1 MKPGRVLVVGAGLA
15 GSRCAEV
22 LRAEGFEGE
31 IVLAGDEE
39 HPPYERPALSKELL
53 AGRRDDISLRSHGF
67 WREREI
73 DLRLATRVR
82 RIDVRRRLARTSARP
97 IRWDALV
104 LATGAHPR
112 RLPALD
118 GRPGVHA
125 LRTRADAEALRAALR
140 PGHRLAIVGAGFVG
154 AEVASTARELGV
166 EVSLLEAGDA
176 PFAALLGSEVG
187 SVLAERYR
195 SAGVDVRVRARVE
208 GLKAGPRGGPRAL
221 ALAGGQEVACDT
233 ALVAVGAEPATEL
246 LGEKT
251 IETDSC
257 GRTAWP
263 AVYACGDVASVW
275 RPSAARHL
283 RTEHWTSAATQGAA
297 VARAILGRSAP
308 AETVP
313 YFWSDQFGLRL
324 QHVGHPSGWARVS
337 LDGAPESFSARYYA
351 DDGALVAVLLANR
364 QHEAAA
370 ARRELAEERRAA

>member
-82 RIDVRRRLARTSARP
+82 RIDVGRRLARTSARP

-140 PGHRLAIVGAGFVG
+140 PGRRLAIVGAGFVG

-195 SAGVDVRVRARVE
+195 SAGVDVRVHARVE
-208 GLKAGPRGGPRAL
+208 RLKAGPRGRPRAL

-297 VARAILGRSAP
+297 VARAILGDSAP

-324 QHVGHPSGWARVS
+324 QHVGHASGWARVS
-337 LDGAPESFSARYYA
+337 LEGAPESFSARYYA
-351 DDGALVAVLLANR
+351 HDGALVAVLLANR
-364 QHEAAA
+364 QHEASA